1 MRSGSVVEEQGLSL
15 LSPHM
20 KGLCPVAGFVCHAV
34 SAVVSYQS
42 ASFSLGTALFVIP
55 INFFCSSLS
64 SPYFPSLFHV
74 SDAVHRFERG
84 RHNKVCFLC
93 FRMRIL
99 FVFVD

>member
-1 MRSGSVVEEQGLSL
+1 MRSESVIEEQGLSL
-15 LSPHM
+15 PSPHI
-20 KGLCPVAGFVCHAV
+20 KGLCPVAGFVCHAL

-74 SDAVHRFERG
+74 SDAVHRFE
-84 RHNKVCFLC
+84 
-93 FRMRIL
+93 
-99 FVFVD
+99 